1 MHALCTKSKISR
13 FSWSW
18 TAIPYPVGIEMD
30 ALEVP
35 SQMFEVIYFLKRR
48 EKKFFFFFFFY

>member
-1 MHALCTKSKISR
+1 MHALCTKSNYSR

-35 SQMFEVIYFLKRR
+35 SQMFEVNKYIYKLSIHI
-48 EKKFFFFFFFY
+48 

>member
-48 EKKFFFFFFFY
+48 EKKFFFFFFI

>member
-1 MHALCTKSKISR
+1 VVTFFHEFGHVMHALCTKSMYSR

-35 SQMFEVIYFLKRR
+35 SQMFEVIIL
-48 EKKFFFFFFFY
+48 